1 MKFSGQNVLITGA
14 GKGIGKEIA
23 TVLAGFGLKT
33 WINYRSGAKEAD
45 DLKTAIEAEGGK
57 AAVIGFD
64 ATDEAA
70 FT

>member
-1 MKFSGQNVLITGA
+1 MTFSGKNALITGA
-14 GKGIGKEIA
+14 SKGIGKA
-23 TVLAGFGLKT
+23 LTLTLAQRGLKV